1 MELMFAM
8 VVVSVVVAGAASRCR
23 MLFLGVLR
31 EEFMVGVAIFQDF
44 RKKALI
50 FMLILYVDFEI
61 SHAPVN

>member
-1 MELMFAM
+1 MFAM
-8 VVVSVVVAGAASRCR
+8 VVVSVVVAGAASRCG

-61 SHAPVN
+61 SDAPVN

>member
-1 MELMFAM
+1 
-8 VVVSVVVAGAASRCR
+8 

>member
-1 MELMFAM
+1 
-8 VVVSVVVAGAASRCR
+8 

-61 SHAPVN
+61 SDAPVN